1 VIGTVQQRVL
11 FQDALRLPGQPREG
25 ALDRAHAALQVPS
38 HRRRKGDRQGCGVQ
52 AILLRRA
59 LLGES
64 FQTPRHRTQRE
75 AVCRRSD
82 PSLKRHA
89 RRKLPQHFGIEPVI
103 LATLHQRRG
112 EVPHARGLATMTSIC
127 ASRCNA

>member
-1 VIGTVQQRVL
+1 MARTSRSSDSNAVSASRRKALVGPMPLAVRSRVIGTVQQRVL
-11 FQDALRLPGQPREG
+11 FQDACASLVSAARARWIE
-25 ALDRAHAALQVPS
+25 AHAALQVPS

-75 AVCRRSD
+75 AVC
-82 PSLKRHA
+82 
-89 RRKLPQHFGIEPVI
+89 QQG
-103 LATLHQRRG
+103 ATQ
-112 EVPHARGLATMTSIC
+112 A
-127 ASRCNA
+127 